1 MIIDRINDILN
12 SQVESSS
19 LSSFCYF
26 LKANIEI
33 VPQLTLQEIANQ
45 CHISKGQVSKCIK
58 MLDFSNY
65 EEFHQACLQQID
77 SLSRHKKFI
86 DVKQSGKDN
95 ILQFS
100 NTLVQ
105 EIEYVSK
112 NISYKKLK
120 ELILAL
126 QKATHVYLY
135 ARGDVRGSCYTL
147 LRELNIKHVPC
158 SLCDSDF
165 KKNYSFKK
173 DDLLLIIS
181 TNGNLFTYDPRI
193 VKRLDEAKAYKYLL
207 TCSVQK
213 RFDETLFIET
223 NNPLYNE
230 YAMRHVLDLIMLL
243 L

>member
-33 VPQLTLQEIANQ
+33 VPQLTLQEIANL

-77 SLSRHKKFI
+77 SLSKHKKFI
-86 DVKQSGKDN
+86 NAKQSEKEN
-95 ILQFS
+95 IFQFS
-100 NTLVQ
+100 KNISQ

-112 NISYKKLK
+112 NISYAEFKKLVQA
-120 ELILAL
+120 I
-126 QKATHVYLY
+126 QKASHVYLY
-135 ARGDVRGSCYTL
+135 ARGDVRGYCYTL
-147 LRELNIKHVPC
+147 LRELNIKHISC

-165 KKNYSFKK
+165 KKNYSFQRN
-173 DDLLLIIS
+173 DLLLIIS

-193 VKRLDEAKAYKYLL
+193 VKRLNAVKVYKYLL
-207 TCSVQK
+207 TCSPRK
-213 RFDETLFIET
+213 EFDDTLIIKT

-230 YAMRHVLDLIMLL
+230 YAMRHVLDLMMLL